1 MCYLD
6 LGPWGGHGGDTMQHI
21 TILFTH
27 TTPLHAVYRVHT
39 LQYSSSYM
47 YNEHTVMYIHILK
60 LQDHN
65 RSEYSTSNVSELDS
79 HKEIG

>member
-1 MCYLD
+1 
-6 LGPWGGHGGDTMQHI
+6 MQDI
-21 TILFTH
+21 TILFPH
-27 TTPLHAVYRVHT
+27 TTPLHAVQEVHT
-39 LQYSSSYM
+39 LQYSKSYM

-65 RSEYSTSNVSELDS
+65 RSEYSTSNVPGLDS